1 VQCNIDYCGAQITLL
16 CSQKTLAKLIPS
28 KSDGPSPHLGLLYH
42 QAPHGLGFEGI
53 SHAVV

>member
-1 VQCNIDYCGAQITLL
+1 VQCNSDYCGAQITLL

-53 SHAVV
+53 SHAIV